1 MLLRPHC
8 VDMGHELACMFIR
21 NTGSLTLA
29 VWKSIV
35 TCCTAR
41 ALPPD
46 DVGLAR
52 ALSALRIAVLAGSPS
67 RVTVTRQS
75 TVMVKGYQG
84 PCRIL
89 TESRGCLGAVK
100 TEPLMVI
107 T

>member
-1 MLLRPHC
+1 MHDIILGTRKGLRSR
-8 VDMGHELACMFIR
+8 A
-21 NTGSLTLA
+21 GSLTLA

-35 TCCTAR
+35 ACCTAR

-46 DVGLAR
+46 DVGPAR
-52 ALSALRIAVLAGSPS
+52 ALSALRIAVLAGSPG
-67 RVTVTRQS
+67 RVTLTGQS

-100 TEPLMVI
+100 TKPLMVI